1 MQTLE
6 ELEKEYD
13 MGVFLAKKNNDE
25 KYIEMLA
32 RCNDEEILWI
42 AQNIKELRIK
52 TDIEYARIKMMTEY
66 EVHYNAMI
74 EIANSTIDYI
84 APRVKLIKK
93 MKTGEGNL
101 SRKS

>member
-13 MGVFLAKKNNDE
+13 MGVFLAKKHNDE

-52 TDIEYARIKMMTEY
+52 TDIDEARIKMMTEY

-84 APRVKLIKK
+84 APRVELIKK